1 MAAHWLICDHLGI
14 VCQVENTSLIPA
26 RILEQAVPQM
36 RDKGRIR
43 VGADADIIVFDANTI
58 ADRATYQ
65 NPRIPSVGMRHVI
78 VNGIALIQDG
88 ELHRRAMPG
97 RAVRGPAR

>member
-1 MAAHWLICDHLGI
+1 MRDRKVISLNEAIRRA
-14 VCQVENTSLIPA
+14 SLIPA

-65 NPRIPSVGMRHVI
+65 DPRAPRLGC
-78 VNGIALIQDG
+78 
-88 ELHRRAMPG
+88 AMSS
-97 RAVRGPAR
+97 